1 MIRLDTPSRKLQLLL
16 AAGVAVSQLPVVV
29 SYSDK
34 TSTSYSGGTQLSTT
48 NGATPVDICSPPA
61 ASTIRDVDA
70 ISIHNDDTAAA
81 TVTLCFNDTT
91 NYTLVKTTLQPG
103 DQFFYTHGQGWK
115 VVDTSGNT
123 KITSSGLSIT
133 PGKTLA
139 VTNSLT
145 LAGFDGATLNIGA
158 GGTLGT
164 AAYTAALAYT
174 PEDAANKGVANG
186 YASLDGS
193 GLIPSSQLPSYVD
206 DIVEYANLAAF
217 PGTGIAGKI
226 YVALDT
232 SRVYRWSGSAY
243 VQIVASPG
251 TTDSIVEGLT
261 NLYYTNARARA
272 ALSVTQNLTY
282 NNGTGV
288 ITGPDLTPYAT
299 LASPSFSG
307 AVFVTGTLRTT
318 GNAAFGTSLSTDTVL
333 RLSGTALTGSFQYG
347 VVVSVTGTNTATAGV
362 RGIDVYPATDAGAV
376 FTSSNV
382 MGVHINDATKHV
394 SSVITNLYGVYV
406 DDLTAGSTGGTTAA
420 LRMNVTSGTGKYNVF
435 ASGTAPNYFTGNIL
449 VTSGVTTGLAKMLNL
464 YSATEASILLSSDAT
479 GQHSIG
485 FRDHTN
491 VVNWGS
497 ITANNN
503 NGTGRYFAFN
513 NGGEVL
519 RISGGAV
526 AVTGTLS
533 ATGVVTVGTG
543 TTGTLNFGTTSY
555 NQIVADNTAHTIS
568 FLINGGAATPL
579 VLYGGGSG
587 AGITGA
593 LTVSGVVTSNS
604 GSIIAN
610 NSTAGASTFILMRDN
625 GSAKFNLERDGSN
638 NLKFNYNESG
648 SSTVFTLSTTG
659 AAVTGT
665 FSATT
670 SVTAGSVGNQSF
682 IANGIAATP
691 NVALTA
697 SGTTTARVNCNL
709 NNTGG
714 TTLFGTENST
724 GGAIITGTSAY
735 ASVFGSFSST
745 SVHFCTNNA
754 VRQTID
760 VNGNIYG
767 TAGTTTMTNG
777 FFYIP
782 SAAGVPTGVPTAVSG
797 RLPMY
802 YDSTNN
808 QFYVYNS
815 AWKKVTLA

>member
-491 VVNWGS
+491 AVNWGS
-497 ITANNN
+497 LTANNN
-503 NGTGRYFAFN
+503 NGTGRYLAFN

-533 ATGVVTVGTG
+533 ATGVVTVG
-543 TTGTLNFGTTSY
+543 
-555 NQIVADNTAHTIS
+555 
-568 FLINGGAATPL
+568 
-579 VLYGGGSG
+579 
-587 AGITGA
+587 A

-604 GSIIAN
+604 GSIVAN